1 MKLITPREDD
11 VLKLIG
17 EGFSTRRIADLLNI
31 SINTVQTHR
40 RSLLKKFNAA
50 NSAQLI
56 QKSMLHGLKGS
67 SGWYENEQI

>member
-1 MKLITPREDD
+1 MKLITPREEN

-17 EGFSTRRIADLLNI
+17 EGFSTRRIAELLNI

-56 QKSMLHGLKGS
+56 QKSMLHELKGN